1 MKIFGRI
8 ARHCSED
15 GLVELS
21 ETTFVAS
28 PDALR
33 AIATFLAR
41 AAEEMEQRGE
51 RFSHTHIQDEVEDW
65 RDHEPEWPDVI
76 VAS

>member
-1 MKIFGRI
+1 MKVFGRI
-8 ARHCSED
+8 HRHCSDD

-21 ETTFVAS
+21 EATFVGS

-33 AIATFLAR
+33 QIAAFLSH
-41 AAEEMEQRGE
+41 AAQQLEQRGE
-51 RFSHTHIQDEVEDW
+51 RFSHAHIQDEVESW
-65 RDHEPEWPDVI
+65 GSHESEWPDVI